1 MFSINAQTSEY
12 IDSIPELDVVSL
24 KINDYETKKF
34 VSFKQVK
41 YQNEIPFYSIVL
53 KDKYL
58 VSAEIV
64 VNDFQEVTGEAL
76 EILQENKQGF
86 PSEIQESVKIEP
98 GFASKRPVS
107 TLTFSPII
115 NDNGIL
121 KWAKN
126 FKIIYN
132 SIKKNYPQTNNKS
145 FGTTSVLASGDW
157 YKIGVTESK
166 IYKLTYSYLKNIGID
181 VDNIDPRNIKIY
193 GNGGEELP
201 KLNSAPRK
209 EDLYQNSIFVSGESD
224 GVFNEND
231 YVLFYGQGTTQ
242 WKYNSLNARYE
253 HVVNQY
259 SDTAYYFITANANT
273 DTPKRIQLQASTSN
287 PTVTASEFDDFA
299 YYEKDY
305 YNLIRSGSKW
315 FGDIFDAKISYDY
328 TFNFPNLVTSSPLK
342 LRIRAAARSGTSS
355 SMTINVGNNS
365 YSMSFPVM
373 NVSCYYCQYAGESVF
388 VQSFLSNSSL
398 INMNLTYNKPNSD
411 AKAWLD
417 YIELNARRQLVMTGN
432 QMDFRDNS
440 TVAPGNVTQFNLSGI
455 TQNGLKI
462 WEVTDVLN
470 PRQQQFSLSGTTAS
484 FILPTDSLREFV
496 AFYDGDSLGVSFF
509 GKIENQNLH
518 SITQADFIIVCPKR
532 FMNEAQELADFHTT
546 LDNLN
551 TIIVDPHQIYNEFSS
566 GKRDIVAIR
575 DFVRMLYKR
584 ATPGDEPKY
593 LLLFGDGSYDNKNRF
608 SSNTNVIPTFQSS
621 ESFSP
626 TSSYVSD
633 DYYCLLDDNEGVWN
647 GTEYVDIGIGRF
659 PVNTADE
666 AKAIVGKIKHYKSAQ
681 TMRDWRNEV
690 TFVGDDQDGNIHM
703 KQADGLAYIV
713 DTGYTVYNVN
723 KIYFDAYPQI
733 ATPGGQRYPDVNTAI
748 DRAFEK
754 GTLIMNYTGHGG
766 EIGWAHERVL
776 GISQINGYLNKNNL
790 PALMTATC
798 EFARFDDPK
807 RTSAGELVLLN
818 PDGGGIG
825 LFTTVRLVY
834 SSPNKELNDVFWKNV
849 LKLKSNGEI
858 PTMGDVFKE
867 MKIARAA
874 DKNARNFTLLADPAL
889 TLNHPQKNIIATTI
903 NGKPLNQ
910 ADTLK
915 ALSKITVSGFVA
927 DENGNKLSNFNGY
940 LYPTVFDKK
949 KTIST
954 LNNDGDGVFT
964 FQVQNSK
971 LFKGKV
977 SVTNGDF
984 SFSFIVPKDINYAYG
999 NGKLSFYAENGQI
1012 DAHGY
1017 SQEIIVGGTADSI
1030 ANDNQGPTIEL
1041 YMNDETFID
1050 GGMTDEN
1057 PLMLAKVY
1065 DEFGIN
1071 MVGNGIGH
1079 DIVAILDNNTAEP
1092 IILNDYF
1099 EAELNS
1105 YQKGSIQ
1112 YPFKELEEG
1121 KHTLTL
1127 KVWDVYN
1134 NSSEATI
1141 EFNVVKSKDIVI
1153 NHVLNYPNPFTTHTE
1168 FWFEHNQPGQPILV
1182 QVQIF
1187 TVTGKVVRTLEKNI
1201 VPTGFRFTDLYWDGK
1216 DDFGDNVAAGT
1227 YIYKLTVRAAN
1238 LSVAEKYE
1246 KLVKLK

>member
-1 MFSINAQTSEY
+1 VSKAQTSE
-12 IDSIPELDVVSL
+12 ISDSIPNLSIVSL
-24 KINDYETKKF
+24 KINDFETKKF
-34 VSFKQVK
+34 ISFDKV
-41 YQNEIPFYSIVL
+41 YYNDEIPLYSVVL
-53 KDKYL
+53 KNVYAVSVQIIVQEYEEVSGEQLQLLQKQADKFKADIN
-58 VSAEIV
+58 STI
-64 VNDFQEVTGEAL
+64 
-76 EILQENKQGF
+76 
-86 PSEIQESVKIEP
+86 KIEP
-98 GFASKRPVS
+98 GFSAKKAIT

-115 NDNGIL
+115 NDNGVL
-121 KWAKN
+121 MWAKKFTIN
-126 FKIIYN
+126 YN
-132 SIKKNYPQTNNKS
+132 SVKKNYSSNNNKS
-145 FGTTSVLASGDW
+145 FGTNSVLASGDW
-157 YKIGVTESK
+157 YKLGIVESK
-166 IYKLTYSYLKNIGID
+166 VYKLTYNYLKNLGID

-209 EDLYQNSIFVSGESD
+209 DDLYQNSIFVAGESD
-224 GVFNEND
+224 GVFNKND
-231 YVLFYGQGTTQ
+231 YVLFYGQGTTV
-242 WKYNSLNARYE
+242 WKYNNSSIRYE
-253 HVVNQY
+253 HYINQY
-259 SDTAYYFITANANT
+259 SDTSYYFLTVNANT
-273 DTPKRIQLQASTSN
+273 DTPKRIPSQISSSN
-287 PTVTASEFDDFA
+287 PTVSTSEFDDYA

-315 FGDIFDAKISYDY
+315 FGDIFDAKVSYDY
-328 TFNFPNLVTSSPLK
+328 TFNFPNLVTISPLK
-342 LRIRAAARSGTSS
+342 LRIRAAARSGTNS
-355 SMTINVGNNS
+355 SMTINIANNS
-365 YSMSFPVM
+365 YTMTFPVM
-373 NVSCYYCQYAGESVF
+373 NVTCYYCQYAGESIF
-388 VQSFLSNSSL
+388 VQNFLSNSSL
-398 INMNLTYNKPNSD
+398 INLNLTYNKPNSD
-411 AKAWLD
+411 SKAWLD
-417 YIELNARRQLVMTGN
+417 YIELNARRQLIMTGN
-432 QMDFRDNS
+432 QMGFRDYS
-440 TVAPGNVTQFNLSGI
+440 TVAAGNITQFNISGVN
-455 TQNGLKI
+455 QNGLNI

-470 PRQQQFSLSGTTAS
+470 PKNQQYTISGTTVS
-484 FILPTDSLREFV
+484 FAVSTDSLREFV
-496 AFYDGDSLGVSFF
+496 AFYKGDSLGIYSF

-518 SITQADFIIVCPKR
+518 SITQADFIIVAPKK
-532 FMNEAQELADFHTT
+532 FNNEAQELADFHTT

-551 TIIVDPHQIYNEFSS
+551 TIIVEPSKIYNEFSS

-584 ATPGDEPKY
+584 ATPGNEPKY

-608 SSNTNVIPTFQSS
+608 TSNTNVIPTFQSS

-647 GTEYVDIGIGRF
+647 GTEYLDIGVGRF
-659 PVNTADE
+659 PVNTVEE
-666 AKAIVGKIKHYKSAQ
+666 AKAIVSKIKHYKSAE
-681 TMRDWRNEV
+681 TMKDWRNKV
-690 TFVGDDQDGNIHM
+690 TFIGDDEDGNTHM
-703 KQADGLAYIV
+703 QQADQLAYVV
-713 DTGYTVYNVN
+713 DTGFTVYNID

-733 ATPGGQRYPDVNTAI
+733 ATPGGQRYPDVNEAI
-748 DRAFEK
+748 GREFEK

-776 GISQINGYLNKNNL
+776 GISDINGYTNFDNL
-790 PALMTATC
+790 PVLMTATC

-834 SSPNKELNDVFWKNV
+834 SSPNKELNDVFWRNI
-849 LKLKSNGEI
+849 LKMKPNGEM

-874 DKNARNFTLLADPAL
+874 DNNARNFTLLADPAL
-889 TLNHPQKNIIATTI
+889 KLNYPQKNVITTAI
-903 NGKPLNQ
+903 NGKPLTN

-915 ALSKITVSGFVA
+915 ALSKITITGFVA
-927 DENGNKLSNFNGY
+927 DENGNKINNFNGY

-954 LNNDGDGVFT
+954 LNNDGNGVFN
-964 FQVQNSK
+964 FQVQNAK

-977 SVTNGDF
+977 SVTNGEF
-984 SFSFIVPKDINYAYG
+984 SFTFIVPKDINYAYG

-1017 SQEIIVGGTADSI
+1017 TQDVIIGGTSDSI
-1030 ANDNQGPTIEL
+1030 ANDTQGPTIDL

-1065 DEFGIN
+1065 DEHGIN

-1105 YQKGSIQ
+1105 YQRGKIQ
-1112 YPFKELEEG
+1112 YPFKELQEG
-1121 KHTLTL
+1121 KHTLTI

-1134 NSSEATI
+1134 NSAEETI
-1141 EFNVVKSKDIVI
+1141 EFNVVKSKDVVI
-1153 NHVLNYPNPFTTHTE
+1153 DHVLNYPNPFTTHTE
-1168 FWFEHNQPGQPILV
+1168 FWFEHNQPGQPIFV

-1201 VPTGFRFTDLYWDGK
+1201 VPSGFRFTDLSWDGK

-1227 YIYKLTVRAAN
+1227 YIYKLTVRASN